1 MQKLIRNGQVAVL
14 VSPGY
19 GAGWYSWHSNEQLLF
34 DPSIVQWIEEDDRE
48 KIQAYLE
55 LRYPD
60 ETTIG
65 LEDLVVEWVPVGARF
80 RIEEYDG
87 AESLVLES
95 TQCWMTA

>member
-95 TQCWMTA
+95 TQRWMTA

>member
-1 MQKLIRNGQVAVL
+1 MQKLIRDGQVAVL

-19 GAGWYSWHSNEQLLF
+19 GAGWYTWHGNEQLLF
-34 DPSIVQWIEEDDRE
+34 DPSIAQWLETNELD
-48 KIQAYLE
+48 KIKAYLQ

-60 ETTIG
+60 EYTGG

-95 TQCWMTA
+95 TQRWITA